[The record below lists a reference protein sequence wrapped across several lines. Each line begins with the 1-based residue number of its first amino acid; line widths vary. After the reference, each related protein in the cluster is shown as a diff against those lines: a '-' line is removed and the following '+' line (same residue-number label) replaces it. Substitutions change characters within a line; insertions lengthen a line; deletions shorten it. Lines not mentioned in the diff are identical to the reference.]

1 MHIQAST
8 YTYTPAPV
16 DSALSV
22 LQIFEFQAQ
31 TNPQHPLF
39 RYDAP
44 SNKDGGEGKG
54 YEDIAWPEAVRMFE
68 TTAHILR
75 RRLGAGAVG
84 GAEKRPVVGIL
95 AATSSILYASLIFGA
110 VRAGLTAFPI
120 STRNS
125 DVAIAH
131 LVAESG
137 VKFLLVSQDEHMQE
151 LGRKA
156 LALLHERGVSVGI
169 LPIPT
174 YEEISDTQRG
184 DHATDTL
191 PEVGKIADDEVLVI
205 AHSSGST
212 SFPKVVPLT
221 HQYMQTIRGT
231 CPMDFSGWVQSSQGS
246 AIFHAMGI
254 LSIYQYKKKAY
265 SGTVLAFFPPTTNAV
280 LATSE
285 RLLQSALAT
294 RCSTIL
300 CPPMFLE
307 HYAKDPSSIEKLR
320 TFSRVSFNDMLS
332 RFQSFGGGPLAQQ
345 VGDDLEAS
353 GVALAPAY
361 GSTETGS
368 IAMMFTNER
377 HKEGWQYFQF
387 VPGMD
392 VVLVPIDG
400 DASKLLFQLIIKQ
413 SPTHGLALPNM
424 EIDGIPA
431 CDTGDIVQRHPTN
444 PDLYRSYGRVD
455 DQIMHSNG
463 EKTNPGPIEQILAQ
477 NPLVKSAIMF
487 GRAKPHAGVL
497 IVPADEVTNRES
509 FRDAIWLTVQEA
521 NKFAPAH
528 SRLFKEMIILLNP
541 SKPFHMTS
549 KGTPR
554 RHAII
559 EDHVQETED
568 AYITF
573 NETSASA
580 SSTGTASAEKVAA
593 EDVFEIVRL
602 HVHTYISPGISD
614 NANIFEVGADRQEF
628 TSIMSAFFHLQCHC
642 SLLAARILRGIM
654 QSLSEPNLNVP
665 EIAIQALPDDVV
677 FAFPTIGKL
686 AAFIYGVVFCA
697 ASLPQAGMLSMKN
710 VPVSI
715 LDQKD
720 HTIVRLR
727 EPAAGEPPLILL
739 HGGTGLIYA
748 FSYMQTHFN
757 SGLWGIQVTD
767 ETPRN
772 SFVEQTDFYYRK
784 IKEAQPTGPYRMG
797 GYSAGA
803 FMACRIAKLLEANGD
818 KVIQLALIDSSP
830 FAPLTP
836 RPGLDTS
843 ADFTDPQSLHA
854 HHERSVRGVC
864 RVYRAYNDAWWT
876 KFAAAVWERWNGRLR
891 PEDMTELMAKMY
903 ENLIGGTVRTFDYM
917 LSVAEAAEGGRKG
930 YGEVLTGMIKWMGEI
945 RAPVTLYRA
954 VNGIIKNI
962 PLEERE
968 KWGAFGLDWAREDA
982 RIVEVDANHSN
993 ILARDEFLEDIQKC
1007 ADLC

>member
-1 MHIQAST
+1 MCSSGLPAS
-8 YTYTPAPV
+8 
-16 DSALSV
+16 
-22 LQIFEFQAQ
+22 
-31 TNPQHPLF
+31 
-39 RYDAP
+39 RP
-44 SNKDGGEGKG
+44 SRTVSPSLDECT
-54 YEDIAWPEAVRMFE
+54 IP
-68 TTAHILR
+68 
-75 RRLGAGAVG
+75 
-84 GAEKRPVVGIL
+84 PVVTTYNL
-95 AATSSILYASLIFGA
+95 RSILYASLIFGA

-131 LVAESG
+131 LISQSG
-137 VKFLLVSQDEHMQE
+137 VRWLLVSPDAHMQE
-151 LGRKA
+151 LARKA
-156 LALLHERGVSVGI
+156 NALLQERGVSVEI

-174 YEEISDTQRG
+174 YEEISGMQG
-184 DHATDTL
+184 DLDVDAL
-191 PEVGKIADDEVLVI
+191 PELGKIGDDEVLVI

-221 HQYMQTIRGT
+221 HKYMKTIRGT
-231 CPMDFSGWVQSSQGS
+231 RPMDFSGWVQSSQGS

-254 LSIYQYKKKAY
+254 LSIVRAAY

-280 LATSE
+280 LATPE

-294 RCSTIL
+294 KCTTIL

-320 TFSRVSFNDMLS
+320 TFSRVSF
-332 RFQSFGGGPLAQQ
+332 GGGPLAQQ
-345 VGDDLEAS
+345 VGDILEAS

-368 IAMMFTNER
+368 IAVMFTNER

-387 VPGMD
+387 VPGID
-392 VVLVPIDG
+392 AVLVPIDG

-413 SPTHGLALPNM
+413 SPTHALALANL
-424 EIDGIPA
+424 EIDGVPA

-444 PDLYRSYGRVD
+444 PDLYRLYGRVD

-477 NPLVKSAIMF
+477 NSFVKSAIIF
-487 GRAKPHAGVL
+487 GRARPHAGVL
-497 IVPADEVTNRES
+497 VVPADGVNDRDS
-509 FRDAIWLTVQEA
+509 FREAIWPTVEEA

-528 SRLFKEMIILLNP
+528 SRLFKEMIILFNP

-549 KGTPR
+549 KGMPR

-559 EDHVQETED
+559 EDHIKEIEN
-568 AYITF
+568 AYIAF
-573 NETSASA
+573 NEASA
-580 SSTGTASAEKVAA
+580 SGSSSGIVSRGEVAP
-593 EDVFEIVRL
+593 ENVLEIVRL
-602 HVHTYISPGISD
+602 HVHTHIRSGISD
-614 NANIFEVGADRQEF
+614 KENMFEAGAD
-628 TSIMSAFFHLQCHC
+628 
-642 SLLAARILRGIM
+642 SLLAARIRRSIM

-665 EIAIQALPDDVV
+665 EFAIQSLPNDVV
-677 FAFPTIGKL
+677 FTFPTIGKL
-686 AAFIYGVVFCA
+686 SAFIYGVVFCA
-697 ASLPQAGMLSMKN
+697 VSVPQGGTLSMKN

-727 EPAAGEPPLILL
+727 EPVAGEPPLILL

-803 FMACRIAKLLEANGD
+803 FMACRITKLLEANGD

-843 ADFTDPQSLHA
+843 ADFNNPQSLRA

-891 PEDMTELMAKMY
+891 LEDMTELMGWMY

-917 LSVAEAAEGGRKG
+917 LSQAEAAEGGGKGIVTSWRGWLSGRRK
-930 YGEVLTGMIKWMGEI
+930 YG
-945 RAPVTLYRA
+945 RR
-954 VNGIIKNI
+954 
-962 PLEERE
+962 
-968 KWGAFGLDWAREDA
+968 
-982 RIVEVDANHSN
+982 
-993 ILARDEFLEDIQKC
+993 
-1007 ADLC
+1007 